1 MPEVVS
7 HTRLTSKR
15 KDKKKLS
22 RLEYKALA
30 EFRYQ
35 IRKYLRYMEEAARSC
50 GYHPQQYQLL
60 LAIEGLPD
68 GKTPTIKT
76 LAERMQL
83 NHNSTVELV
92 DRCEQRGLLQRTH
105 DGASRRE
112 VTLVPTLAGIRMM
125 EDQASASRSELRE
138 IGPVLFVSLRRL
150 MEQAQPEIVG
160 KDNPPRKRRLPDA
173 ARSSA

>member
-1 MPEVVS
+1 MPEAVS
-7 HTRLTSKR
+7 HNRLTSKR

-22 RLEYKALA
+22 RPEYKALA

-35 IRKYLRYMEEAARSC
+35 IRKYMRYMEEAARSY
-50 GYHPQQYQLL
+50 GYQPQQYQLL
-60 LAIEGLPD
+60 LAIKGLPD

-112 VTLVPTLAGIRMM
+112 VTLVPTVAGMRMM
-125 EDQASASRSELRE
+125 QDQASASRAELRE
-138 IGPVLFVSLRRL
+138 IGPVLFASLQRL
-150 MEQAQPEIVG
+150 MEQAPLQVMA
-160 KDNPPRKRRLPDA
+160 KSSVLRKQRHPYRAP
-173 ARSSA
+173 

>member
-1 MPEVVS
+1 MRKDLRQRSQVS
-7 HTRLTSKR
+7 SKR
-15 KDKKKLS
+15 HEKLS
-22 RLEYKALA
+22 RVEYKALA

-35 IRKYLRYMEEAARSC
+35 IRRYLRYMEEKARAG

-92 DRCEQRGLLQRTH
+92 DRCAKRGLLRRTQE
-105 DGASRRE
+105 GATRRE
-112 VTLVPTLAGIRMM
+112 VTLAPTSDGIRMM
-125 EDQASASRSELRE
+125 EDQASASRAELRE
-138 IGPVLFVSLRRL
+138 IGPVLFASLQRL
-150 MEQAQPEIVG
+150 MEQAPLDMIAKTASRENG
-160 KDNPPRKRRLPDA
+160 HRRKA
-173 ARSSA
+173 VKH

>member
-1 MPEVVS
+1 MPEQLRQS
-7 HTRLTSKR
+7 NAPIPQR
-15 KDKKKLS
+15 KNDKKLS
-22 RLEYKALA
+22 RHEYKALA

-35 IRKYLRYMEEAARSC
+35 IRKYLRYMEEKARAR

-92 DRCEQRGLLQRTH
+92 DRCENGGLLRRTQG
-105 DGASRRE
+105 GATRRE
-112 VTLVPTLAGIRMM
+112 VTLEPTPDGIRMM
-125 EDQASASRSELRE
+125 EDQANASRAELRE
-138 IGPVLFVSLRRL
+138 IGPVLFASLQRL
-150 MEQAQPEIVG
+150 KEQAPLDIITKTKSRTNRHQ
-160 KDNPPRKRRLPDA
+160 RKTR
-173 ARSSA
+173 